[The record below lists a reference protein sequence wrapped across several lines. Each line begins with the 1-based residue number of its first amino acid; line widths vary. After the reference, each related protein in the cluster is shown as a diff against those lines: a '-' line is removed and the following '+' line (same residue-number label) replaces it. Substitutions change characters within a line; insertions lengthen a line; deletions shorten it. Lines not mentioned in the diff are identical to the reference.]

1 MEIFSLV
8 MNRDGGD
15 IDTFSVRL
23 YEHAVPEA
31 ERVAQQ
37 MLTAIAQEQ
46 KIPLAHLSYQRV
58 GDCWEICEHDQG
70 MVGYVKI
77 HHTELR

>member
-1 MEIFSLV
+1 MKIFSLV

-15 IDTFSVRL
+15 IDTFSMRE
-23 YEHAVPEA
+23 YEQAVPEA

-37 MLTAIAQEQ
+37 MLQAIAQEE
-46 KIPLAHLSYQRV
+46 KLALDALSYQRV
-58 GDCWEICEHDQG
+58 GECWEIYQHDQG